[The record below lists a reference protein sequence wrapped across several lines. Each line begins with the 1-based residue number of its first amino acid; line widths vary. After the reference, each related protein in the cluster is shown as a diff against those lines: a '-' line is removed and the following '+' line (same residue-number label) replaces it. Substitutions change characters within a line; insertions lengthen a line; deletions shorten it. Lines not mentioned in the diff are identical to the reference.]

1 MCYVER
7 PTTLAHKFLLQSSG
21 AGAAGRALRAIPKL
35 PDIDLKFVDGA
46 AQRIAVH
53 AQFAGGAALVALVF
67 LKHGEDESFFEF
79 AHTLRIKDV
88 APVHL
93 QNQCF

>member
-1 MCYVER
+1 MAGLRRSQTELEGVEASGEMCYVER

-53 AQFAGGAALVALVF
+53 AQYAGGAALVALVF
-67 LKHGEDESFFEF
+67 QKHGEDE
-79 AHTLRIKDV
+79 
-88 APVHL
+88 
-93 QNQCF
+93 